1 MQTNNL
7 NNSLMYNYKT
17 KPFQHQKQALIEGAN
32 HKNFAYFMEM
42 GTGKTKVAIDNA
54 AYLHQKL
61 AIDFAFVIAPNS
73 VYQNWQKEINV
84 HCPIETNSYIWKVT
98 KDKNFEYDPKKLTFV
113 LMNVEALSHASGKKW
128 LETKLSKVGMRS
140 MIILDE
146 STSIKNLKASRTKS
160 IIKLGQLARYK
171 RILTGS
177 PITKSPLDLFSQCA
191 FLDKQLLGYD
201 SFTVF
206 KSRYAVMYNIERGGY
221 SIQIP
226 KYYVN
231 LEELEYKLKNFS
243 YRVRKKDCLDLP
255 EKMYIQRYI
264 ELSEEQRQAYDRLKE
279 NALIILQDDEVSY
292 NNKLTELL
300 KLQQVAN
307 GFLKTNEGNIIDFKT
322 NAKLKELMSILD
334 EIEDKCIIW
343 ANYVHNIE
351 QIKKQLED
359 EYGKDSVVSIY
370 GKDSVEVRNE
380 AVEKFQ
386 NNKECRFLVGNPTV
400 GGYGL
405 TLTAAKYVIYFSNS
419 YNLEVRQQSEDRA
432 HRIGQ
437 GAQVTYIDLIV
448 KDTIDEMVLHNL
460 ENKIELSAKT
470 LGEQV
475 QKWL

>member
-1 MQTNNL
+1 L
-7 NNSLMYNYKT
+7 ISIV
-17 KPFQHQKQALIEGAN
+17 QKKLI
-32 HKNFAYFMEM
+32 FTF
-42 GTGKTKVAIDNA
+42 GKV
-54 AYLHQKL
+54 
-61 AIDFAFVIAPNS
+61 S
-73 VYQNWQKEINV
+73 
-84 HCPIETNSYIWKVT
+84 
-98 KDKNFEYDPKKLTFV
+98 KDKTFKMDPNKLTFV

-128 LETKLSKVGMRS
+128 LESKLQKHGMRS

-146 STSIKNLKASRTKS
+146 STSIKNLKASRTKA
-160 IIKLGQLARYK
+160 IIKIGQLARFK

-191 FLDKQLLGYD
+191 FLDKKLLGYEN
-201 SFTVF
+201 FTVF
-206 KSRYAVMYNIERGGY
+206 KSKYAVMYSIERGGY

-231 LEELEYKLKNFS
+231 LEELEFKLKNFS

-255 EKMYIQRYI
+255 EKMYVQRYVDMP
-264 ELSEEQRQAYDRLKE
+264 EEQRQAYDRLKIT
-279 NALIILQDDEVSY
+279 AMTIMQDEEVSY

-300 KLQQVAN
+300 KLQQVTN
-307 GFLKTNEGNIIDFKT
+307 GFVKTDEGNIVDFKT
-322 NAKLKELMSILD
+322 NAKLKELMSI
-334 EIEDKCIIW
+334 IEETQDKCIIW

-351 QIKKQLED
+351 SIKSKLAET
-359 EYGKDSVVSIY
+359 YGTDSVVSIY
-370 GKDSVEVRNE
+370 GKDSVEDRNQ
-380 AVEKFQ
+380 AVENFQ
-386 NNKECRFLVGNPTV
+386 NKDEYRFLVGNPTV

-437 GAQVTYIDLIV
+437 KSQVTYIDIICR
-448 KDTIDEMVLHNL
+448 DTIDQMVLHNL

>member
-1 MQTNNL
+1 
-7 NNSLMYNYKT
+7 MYKYKT
-17 KPFQHQKQALIEGAN
+17 EPFKHQRQSLTEGAKP
-32 HKNFAYFMEM
+32 HNFAYFMEM

-54 AYLHQKL
+54 AYLFQDKR
-61 AIDFAFVIAPNS
+61 IDYAFVIAPNS
-73 VYQNWQKEINV
+73 VYQNWKKEIDI
-84 HCPIETNSYIWKVT
+84 HCPEETNIYIWKVS
-98 KDKNFEYDPKKLTFV
+98 KDKTFKMDPNKLTFV

-128 LETKLSKVGMRS
+128 LQSKLQKHGMRS

-146 STSIKNLKASRTKS
+146 STSIKNLKASRTKA
-160 IIKLGQLARYK
+160 IIKLGELARFK

-191 FLDKQLLGYD
+191 FLDKKLLGYEN
-201 SFTVF
+201 FTVF
-206 KSRYAVMYNIERGGY
+206 KSKYAVMYSIERGGY

-231 LEELEYKLKNFS
+231 LEELEFKLKNFS

-255 EKMYIQRYI
+255 EKMYVQRYVDMP
-264 ELSEEQRQAYDRLKE
+264 EEQQQAYDRLKIT
-279 NALIILQDDEVSY
+279 AMTVMQDEEVSY

-300 KLQQVAN
+300 KLQQVTN
-307 GFLKTNEGNIIDFKT
+307 GFVKTNEGNIIDFKS
-322 NAKLKELMSILD
+322 NAKLKELMAII
-334 EIEDKCIIW
+334 EETEDKCIIW

-351 QIKKQLED
+351 GIKNKLAET
-359 EYGKDSVVSIY
+359 YGPDSVVSIY
-370 GKDSVEVRNE
+370 GADSVEDRNQ

-386 NNKECRFLVGNPTV
+386 NNNECRFLVGNPTV

-437 GAQVTYIDLIV
+437 KSQVTYIDIICR
-448 KDTIDEMVLHNL
+448 DTIDQMVLHNL

>member
-1 MQTNNL
+1 V
-7 NNSLMYNYKT
+7 YNYKT
-17 KPFQHQKQALIEGAN
+17 KPFKHQRQSLIEGA
-32 HKNFAYFMEM
+32 KPYNFAYFMEM

-54 AYLHQKL
+54 AYLYQEQR
-61 AIDFAFVIAPNS
+61 IDFAFVIAPNS
-73 VYQNWQKEINV
+73 VYQNWKKEIDF
-84 HCPIETNSYIWKVT
+84 HCPEETNIYIWKVT
-98 KDKNFEYDPKKLTFV
+98 KDKTFKLDPKKLTFI

-128 LETKLSKVGMRS
+128 LEYKLLKHGMRS

-146 STSIKNLKASRTKS
+146 STSIKNLKASRSKA

-191 FLDKQLLGYD
+191 FLDKALLGYD
-201 SFTVF
+201 NFTVF
-206 KSRYAVMYNIERGGY
+206 KAKYAVMYSIERGGY
-221 SIQIP
+221 NIQIP
-226 KYYVN
+226 KYYIN

-255 EKMYIQRYI
+255 EKMYVQRYVDM
-264 ELSEEQRQAYDRLKE
+264 SEEQKLAYERLKI
-279 NALIILQDDEVSY
+279 NALMIMKDEEVSY

-307 GFLKTNEGNIIDFKT
+307 GFVKTNDGNIVDFKT
-322 NAKLKELMSILD
+322 NAKLQELMRIL
-334 EIEDKCIIW
+334 EETEDKCIIW
-343 ANYVHNIE
+343 ANYVHNI
-351 QIKKQLED
+351 QNIKKKLAET
-359 EYGKDSVVSIY
+359 YGVDSVVSIY
-370 GKDSVEVRNE
+370 GQDSVESRNQS
-380 AVEKFQ
+380 VEKFQ
-386 NNKECRFLVGNPTV
+386 NKDECRFLVGNPTV

-437 GAQVTYIDLIV
+437 KSQVTYIDIICR
-448 KDTIDEMVLHNL
+448 DTIDQMVLHNL

>member
-1 MQTNNL
+1 V
-7 NNSLMYNYKT
+7 YNYKT
-17 KPFQHQKQALIEGAN
+17 KPFKHQRQSLIEGA
-32 HKNFAYFMEM
+32 KPYNFAYFMEM

-54 AYLHQKL
+54 AYLFQQQR
-61 AIDFAFVIAPNS
+61 IDFTFVIAPNS
-73 VYQNWQKEINV
+73 VYQNWKKEIDF
-84 HCPIETNSYIWKVT
+84 HCPEETNIYIWKVT
-98 KDKNFEYDPKKLTFV
+98 KDKTFKLDPKKLTFI

-128 LETKLSKVGMRS
+128 LEYKLLKHGMRS
-140 MIILDE
+140 MVILDE
-146 STSIKNLKASRTKS
+146 STSIKNLKASRTKA
-160 IIKLGQLARYK
+160 IIKLGELARYK

-191 FLDKQLLGYD
+191 FLDKKLLGYENY
-201 SFTVF
+201 TVF
-206 KSRYAVMYNIERGGY
+206 KSRYAVMYSIERGGY
-221 SIQIP
+221 NIQIP

-255 EKMYIQRYI
+255 EKMYIQRHI
-264 ELSEEQRQAYDRLKE
+264 ELPDEQRIAYEKLK
-279 NALIILQDDEVSY
+279 ATAIILLQNDEVSY

-307 GFLKTNEGNIIDFKT
+307 GFVKTNDGKIVDFKS
-322 NAKLKELMSILD
+322 NAKLKELMNIL
-334 EIEDKCIIW
+334 EESEDKCIIW

-351 QIKKQLED
+351 MIKRKLGEV
-359 EYGKDSVVSIY
+359 YGKDSVVSIY
-370 GKDSVEVRNE
+370 GKDSVDLRNK
-380 AVEKFQ
+380 AVESFQ
-386 NNKECRFLVGNPTV
+386 SDDRCRFLVGNPTV

-432 HRIGQ
+432 HRYGQ
-437 GAQVTYIDLIV
+437 TSQVTYIDLIAT
-448 KDTIDEMVLHNL
+448 DTIDEMVLHNL

>member
-1 MQTNNL
+1 
-7 NNSLMYNYKT
+7 MYKYKT
-17 KPFQHQKQALIEGAN
+17 EPFKHQRQSLTEGAKP
-32 HKNFAYFMEM
+32 HNFAYFMEM

-54 AYLHQKL
+54 AYLFQDKR
-61 AIDFAFVIAPNS
+61 IDYAFVIAPNS
-73 VYQNWQKEINV
+73 VYQNWKKEIDI
-84 HCPIETNSYIWKVT
+84 HCPEETNIYIWKVS
-98 KDKNFEYDPKKLTFV
+98 KDKTFKMDPNKLTFV

-128 LETKLSKVGMRS
+128 LQSKLQKHGMRS

-146 STSIKNLKASRTKS
+146 STSIKNLKASRTKA
-160 IIKLGQLARYK
+160 IIKLGELARFK

-191 FLDKQLLGYD
+191 FLDKKLLGYEN
-201 SFTVF
+201 FTVF
-206 KSRYAVMYNIERGGY
+206 KSKYAVMYSIERGGY

-231 LEELEYKLKNFS
+231 LEELEFKLKNFS

-255 EKMYIQRYI
+255 EKMYVQRYVDMP
-264 ELSEEQRQAYDRLKE
+264 EEQQQAYDRLKIT
-279 NALIILQDDEVSY
+279 AMTVMQDEEVSY

-300 KLQQVAN
+300 KLQQVTN
-307 GFLKTNEGNIIDFKT
+307 GFVKTNEGNIIDFKS
-322 NAKLKELMSILD
+322 NAKLKELMAII
-334 EIEDKCIIW
+334 EETEDKCIIW

-351 QIKKQLED
+351 GIKNKLAET
-359 EYGKDSVVSIY
+359 YGPDSVVSIY
-370 GKDSVEVRNE
+370 GADSVEDRNQ

-386 NNKECRFLVGNPTV
+386 NNDECRFLVGNPTV

-437 GAQVTYIDLIV
+437 KSQVTYIDIICRN
-448 KDTIDEMVLHNL
+448 TIDQMVLHNL

>member
-1 MQTNNL
+1 
-7 NNSLMYNYKT
+7 MYNYKT
-17 KPFQHQKQALIEGAN
+17 KPFKHQKQALIEGA
-32 HKNFAYFMEM
+32 KDYNFAYFMEM

-54 AYLHQKL
+54 AYLYQEKR
-61 AIDFAFVIAPNS
+61 IDYVYVIAPNS
-73 VYQNWQKEINV
+73 VYQNWKKEIDT
-84 HCPIETNSYIWKVT
+84 HCPEEVNIYIWKVT
-98 KDKNFEYDPKKLTFV
+98 KDKNFKIDPNKLTFI

-128 LETKLSKVGMRS
+128 LESKLSKTGMRS

-160 IIKLGQLARYK
+160 IIKIGQLARFK

-177 PITKSPLDLFSQCA
+177 PVTKSPLDLFSQCA
-191 FLDKQLLGYD
+191 FLDKKLLGYD
-201 SFTVF
+201 NFTVF

-221 SIQIP
+221 NIQIP

-255 EKMYIQRYI
+255 EKMYVQRNV
-264 ELSEEQRQAYDRLKE
+264 ELPDEQRLAYERLKE
-279 NALIILQDDEVSY
+279 NALIIMQDDEVSY

-307 GFLKTNEGNIIDFKT
+307 GFVKTNEGDIKEFKT
-322 NAKLKELMSILD
+322 NAKLKELMSIL
-334 EIEDKCIIW
+334 EETQDKCIIW
-343 ANYVHNIE
+343 ANYVYNIE
-351 QIKKQLED
+351 MIKKKLKET
-359 EYGKDSVVSIY
+359 YGEDSVVSIY
-370 GKDSVEVRNE
+370 GKDSVEVRND
-380 AVEKFQ
+380 AVETFQ
-386 NNKECRFLVGNPTV
+386 HNDRCRFLVGNPTV

-405 TLTAAKYVIYFSNS
+405 TLTAARHVIYFSNS
-419 YNLEVRQQSEDRA
+419 YNLEVRWQSEDRA
-432 HRIGQ
+432 HRHGQ
-437 GAQVTYIDLIV
+437 TGQVTIV
-448 KDTIDEMVLHNL
+448 DIIARDTIDEMVLNSL

>member
-1 MQTNNL
+1 
-7 NNSLMYNYKT
+7 MYNYKT
-17 KPFQHQKQALIEGAN
+17 KPFKHQRQSLIEGA
-32 HKNFAYFMEM
+32 KPYNFAYFMEM

-54 AYLHQKL
+54 AYLFQEQR
-61 AIDFAFVIAPNS
+61 IDFAFVIAPNS
-73 VYQNWQKEINV
+73 VYQNWKKEIDF
-84 HCPIETNSYIWKVT
+84 HCPEKTNIYIWKVT
-98 KDKNFEYDPKKLTFV
+98 KDKTFKLDPKKLTFI

-128 LETKLSKVGMRS
+128 LEYKLLKHGMRS
-140 MIILDE
+140 MVILDE
-146 STSIKNLKASRTKS
+146 STSIKNLKASRTKA

-191 FLDKQLLGYD
+191 FLDKKLLGYENY
-201 SFTVF
+201 TVF
-206 KSRYAVMYNIERGGY
+206 KSRYAVMYSIERGGY
-221 SIQIP
+221 NIQIP

-255 EKMYIQRYI
+255 PKMYVQRHI
-264 ELSEEQRQAYDRLKE
+264 ELPDEQRIAYEKLKAT
-279 NALIILQDDEVSY
+279 ALILLKDDEVSY

-307 GFLKTNEGNIIDFKT
+307 GFVKTNDGNIVDFKS
-322 NAKLKELMSILD
+322 NAKLKELLSIL
-334 EIEDKCIIW
+334 EESEDKCIIW

-351 QIKKQLED
+351 MIKKKLGEV
-359 EYGKDSVVSIY
+359 YGKDSVVSIY
-370 GKDSVEVRNE
+370 GKDSVDVRNK
-380 AVEKFQ
+380 AVESFQ
-386 NNKECRFLVGNPTV
+386 SNDRCRFLVGNPTV

-432 HRIGQ
+432 HRYGQ
-437 GAQVTYIDLIV
+437 TSQVTYIDLIAT
-448 KDTIDEMVLHNL
+448 DTIDEMVLHNL

>member
-1 MQTNNL
+1 
-7 NNSLMYNYKT
+7 MYKYKT
-17 KPFQHQKQALIEGAN
+17 KPFEHQRQSLIEGAFPF
-32 HKNFAYFMEM
+32 NFAYFMEM

-54 AYLHQKL
+54 AYLFQKEE
-61 AIDFAFVIAPNS
+61 IEFVFVIAPNS
-73 VYQNWQKEINV
+73 VYRNWKKEIDF
-84 HCPIETNSYIWKVT
+84 HCPIESNIYIWKVT
-98 KDKNFEYDPKKLTFV
+98 KDKTFKIDPKKITFI

-128 LETKLSKVGMRS
+128 LEYKLLKHGKTS

-146 STSIKNLKASRTKS
+146 STTIKNLKASRTKA
-160 IIKLGQLARYK
+160 IIKLGKLAKYR

-191 FLDKQLLGYD
+191 FLDKKLLGYENY
-201 SFTVF
+201 TVF
-206 KSRYAVMYNIERGGY
+206 KSRYAVMYSIERGGY
-221 SIQIP
+221 NIQIP

-255 EKMYIQRYI
+255 PKMYVQRHV
-264 ELSEEQRQAYDRLKE
+264 ELPEEQRKAYEQLKAS
-279 NALIILQDDEVSY
+279 ALIVLKNDEVSY

-307 GFLKTNEGNIIDFKT
+307 GFVKTNDGKIVDFKS
-322 NAKLKELMSILD
+322 NAKLKELMSIL
-334 EIEDKCIIW
+334 EESEDKCIIW

-351 QIKKQLED
+351 MIKKKLE
-359 EYGKDSVVSIY
+359 ETYGKDSVVSIY
-370 GKDSVEVRNE
+370 GKDSVEVRNDS
-380 AVEKFQ
+380 VEKFQ
-386 NNKECRFLVGNPTV
+386 HDDRCRFLVGNPTV

-405 TLTAAKYVIYFSNS
+405 TLTAARYVIYFSNS

-432 HRIGQ
+432 HRYGQ
-437 GAQVTYIDLIV
+437 TSQVTYIDLIAT
-448 KDTIDEMVLHNL
+448 DTIDEMVLHNL
-460 ENKIELSAKT
+460 DNKIELSAKT

>member
-1 MQTNNL
+1 
-7 NNSLMYNYKT
+7 MYNYKT
-17 KPFQHQKQALIEGAN
+17 KPFKHQRQSLIEGA
-32 HKNFAYFMEM
+32 KPYNFAYFMEM

-54 AYLHQKL
+54 AYLFQEQK
-61 AIDFAFVIAPNS
+61 IDFAFVIAPNS
-73 VYQNWQKEINV
+73 VYQNWKKEIDF
-84 HCPIETNSYIWKVT
+84 HCPEKTNIYIWKVT
-98 KDKNFEYDPKKLTFV
+98 KDKTFKLDPKKLTFI

-128 LETKLSKVGMRS
+128 LEYKLLKHGMRS
-140 MIILDE
+140 MVILDE
-146 STSIKNLKASRTKS
+146 STSIKNLKASRTKA

-191 FLDKQLLGYD
+191 FLDKKLLGYEN
-201 SFTVF
+201 FTVF
-206 KSRYAVMYNIERGGY
+206 KSKYAVMYSIERGGY
-221 SIQIP
+221 NIQIP

-231 LEELEYKLKNFS
+231 LEELEFKLKSFS
-243 YRVRKKDCLDLP
+243 FRVRKKDCLDLP
-255 EKMYIQRYI
+255 EKMYIQRHI
-264 ELSEEQRQAYDRLKE
+264 ELPDEQRIAYEKLK
-279 NALIILQDDEVSY
+279 ATAIILLQNDEVSY

-307 GFLKTNEGNIIDFKT
+307 GFVKTNDGNIVDFKT
-322 NAKLKELMSILD
+322 NAKLKELMSIL
-334 EIEDKCIIW
+334 EESEDKCIIW

-351 QIKKQLED
+351 MIKKKLGEV
-359 EYGKDSVVSIY
+359 YGKDSVVSIY
-370 GKDSVEVRNE
+370 GKDSVDVRNK
-380 AVEKFQ
+380 AVESFQ
-386 NNKECRFLVGNPTV
+386 SDDRCRFLVGNPTV

-432 HRIGQ
+432 HRYGQ
-437 GAQVTYIDLIV
+437 TSQVTYIDLIAT
-448 KDTIDEMVLHNL
+448 DTIDEMVLHNL

>member
-1 MQTNNL
+1 
-7 NNSLMYNYKT
+7 MYHYKT
-17 KPFQHQKQALIEGAN
+17 KPFIHQRQSLIEGA
-32 HKNFAYFMEM
+32 KPYNFAYFMEM

-54 AYLHQKL
+54 AFLFQQKE
-61 AIDFAFVIAPNS
+61 IDFVFVIAPNS
-73 VYQNWQKEINV
+73 VYRNWKKEIDF
-84 HCPIETNSYIWKVT
+84 HCPELTNIYMWKVT
-98 KDKNFEYDPKKLTFV
+98 KDKTFKLDPKKLTFV

-128 LETKLSKVGMRS
+128 LEYKLLKHGKNS

-146 STSIKNLKASRTKS
+146 STTIKNLKASRTKA
-160 IIKLGQLARYK
+160 IIKLGKLAKYK

-191 FLDKQLLGYD
+191 FLDKKLLGYENY
-201 SFTVF
+201 TVF
-206 KSRYAVMYNIERGGY
+206 KSRYAVMYSIERGGY
-221 SIQIP
+221 NIQIP

-255 EKMYIQRYI
+255 PKQYVQRMI
-264 ELSEEQRQAYDRLKE
+264 ELPEEQRKAYEQLKA
-279 NALIILQDDEVSY
+279 NALIILRDDEVSY

-307 GFLKTNEGNIIDFKT
+307 GFIKTNDGKIVDFKS
-322 NAKLKELMSILD
+322 NAKLKELLSIL
-334 EIEDKCIIW
+334 EESEDKCIIW

-351 QIKKQLED
+351 MIKKKLGEV
-359 EYGKDSVVSIY
+359 YGKDSVVSIY
-370 GKDSVEVRNE
+370 GKDSVDIRNK
-380 AVEKFQ
+380 AVESFQ
-386 NNKECRFLVGNPTV
+386 SNDRCRFLVGNPTV

-432 HRIGQ
+432 HRYGQ
-437 GAQVTYIDLIV
+437 TSQVTYIDLIAT
-448 KDTIDEMVLHNL
+448 DTIDEMVLHNL

>member
-1 MQTNNL
+1 
-7 NNSLMYNYKT
+7 MYNYKT
-17 KPFQHQKQALIEGAN
+17 NPFKHQRQALIEGA
-32 HKNFAYFMEM
+32 KPLNFAYFMEM

-54 AYLHQKL
+54 AYLYQEKK
-61 AIDFAFVIAPNS
+61 IDFAFVIAPNS
-73 VYQNWQKEINV
+73 VYQNWKKEIDF
-84 HCPIETNSYIWKVT
+84 HCPEKTNIYIWKVT
-98 KDKNFEYDPKKLTFV
+98 KDKTFKLDTSKLTFV

-128 LETKLSKVGMRS
+128 LDYKLLKYGMKS
-140 MIILDE
+140 MVILDE
-146 STSIKNLKASRTKS
+146 STSIKNLKASRTKA
-160 IIKLGQLARYK
+160 IIKLGKLAKYK

-191 FLDKQLLGYD
+191 FLDKKLLGYENY
-201 SFTVF
+201 TVF
-206 KSRYAVMYNIERGGY
+206 KSRYAVMYSIERGGY
-221 SIQIP
+221 NIQIP

-243 YRVRKKDCLDLP
+243 FRVRKKDCLDLP
-255 EKMYIQRYI
+255 PKQYVQRMI
-264 ELSEEQRQAYDRLKE
+264 ELPEEQRKAYEQLKA
-279 NALIILQDDEVSY
+279 NALIILRDDEVSY

-307 GFLKTNEGNIIDFKT
+307 GFIKTNDSKIVDFKT
-322 NAKLKELMSILD
+322 NAKLKELMSIL
-334 EIEDKCIIW
+334 EESEDKCIIW

-351 QIKKQLED
+351 MIKKKLGEV
-359 EYGKDSVVSIY
+359 YGKDSVVSIY
-370 GKDSVEVRNE
+370 GKDSVDIRNK
-380 AVEKFQ
+380 AVESFQ
-386 NNKECRFLVGNPTV
+386 SDDRCRFLVGNPTV

-432 HRIGQ
+432 HRYGQ
-437 GAQVTYIDLIV
+437 TSQVTYIDLIAT
-448 KDTIDEMVLHNL
+448 DTIDEMVLHNL

>member
-1 MQTNNL
+1 V
-7 NNSLMYNYKT
+7 YKYKT
-17 KPFQHQKQALIEGAN
+17 KPFEHQRQSLIEGAFPF
-32 HKNFAYFMEM
+32 NFAYFMEM

-54 AYLHQKL
+54 AYLFQKEE
-61 AIDFAFVIAPNS
+61 IEFVFVIAPNS
-73 VYQNWQKEINV
+73 VYRNWKKEIDF
-84 HCPIETNSYIWKVT
+84 HCPIESNIYIWKVT
-98 KDKNFEYDPKKLTFV
+98 KDKTFKIDPKKITFI

-128 LETKLSKVGMRS
+128 LEYKLLKHGKTS

-146 STSIKNLKASRTKS
+146 STTIKNLKASRTKA
-160 IIKLGQLARYK
+160 IIKLGKLAKYR

-191 FLDKQLLGYD
+191 FLDKKLLGYENY
-201 SFTVF
+201 TVF
-206 KSRYAVMYNIERGGY
+206 KSRYAVMYSIERGGY
-221 SIQIP
+221 NIQIP

-255 EKMYIQRYI
+255 PKMYVQRHV
-264 ELSEEQRQAYDRLKE
+264 ELPEEQRKAYEQLKAS
-279 NALIILQDDEVSY
+279 ALIVLKNDEVSY

-307 GFLKTNEGNIIDFKT
+307 GFVKTNDGKIVDFKS
-322 NAKLKELMSILD
+322 NAKLKELMSIL
-334 EIEDKCIIW
+334 EESEDKCIIW

-351 QIKKQLED
+351 MIKKKLE
-359 EYGKDSVVSIY
+359 ETYGKDSVVSIY
-370 GKDSVEVRNE
+370 GKDSVEVRNDS
-380 AVEKFQ
+380 VEKFQ
-386 NNKECRFLVGNPTV
+386 HDDRCRFLVGNPTV

-405 TLTAAKYVIYFSNS
+405 TLTAARYVIYFSNS

-432 HRIGQ
+432 HRYGQ
-437 GAQVTYIDLIV
+437 TSQVTYIDLIAT
-448 KDTIDEMVLHNL
+448 DTIDEMVLHNL
-460 ENKIELSAKT
+460 DNKIELSAKT

>member
-1 MQTNNL
+1 V
-7 NNSLMYNYKT
+7 YNYKT
-17 KPFQHQKQALIEGAN
+17 KPFKHQRQSLIEGA
-32 HKNFAYFMEM
+32 KPYNFAYFMEM

-54 AYLHQKL
+54 AYLYQEQR
-61 AIDFAFVIAPNS
+61 IDFAFVIAPNS
-73 VYQNWQKEINV
+73 VYQNWKKEIDF
-84 HCPIETNSYIWKVT
+84 HCPEETNIYIWKVT
-98 KDKNFEYDPKKLTFV
+98 KDKTFKLDPKKLTFI

-128 LETKLSKVGMRS
+128 LEYKLLKHGMRS
-140 MIILDE
+140 MVILDE
-146 STSIKNLKASRTKS
+146 STSIKNLKASRSKA

-191 FLDKQLLGYD
+191 FLDKKLLGYEN
-201 SFTVF
+201 FTVF
-206 KSRYAVMYNIERGGY
+206 KSKYAVMYSIERGGY
-221 SIQIP
+221 NIQIP

-231 LEELEYKLKNFS
+231 LEELEFKLKSFS

-255 EKMYIQRYI
+255 EKMYVQRHI
-264 ELSEEQRQAYDRLKE
+264 ELPDEQRIAYEKLKAT
-279 NALIILQDDEVSY
+279 ALILLKDDEVSY

-307 GFLKTNEGNIIDFKT
+307 GFVKTNDGNIVDFKS
-322 NAKLKELMSILD
+322 NAKLKELMSIL
-334 EIEDKCIIW
+334 EESEDKCIIW

-351 QIKKQLED
+351 MIKKKLGEV
-359 EYGKDSVVSIY
+359 YGKDSVVSIY
-370 GKDSVEVRNE
+370 GKDSVDVRNK
-380 AVEKFQ
+380 AVESFQ
-386 NNKECRFLVGNPTV
+386 SDDRCRFLVGNPTV

-432 HRIGQ
+432 HRYGQ
-437 GAQVTYIDLIV
+437 TSQVTYIDLIAT
-448 KDTIDEMVLHNL
+448 DTIDEMVLHNL

>member
-1 MQTNNL
+1 
-7 NNSLMYNYKT
+7 MYKYKT
-17 KPFQHQKQALIEGAN
+17 EPFKHQRQSLIEGAEP
-32 HKNFAYFMEM
+32 HNFAYFMEM

-54 AYLHQKL
+54 AYLYQAQK
-61 AIDFAFVIAPNS
+61 IDYVFVIAPNS
-73 VYQNWQKEINV
+73 VYQNWKKEIDI
-84 HCPIETNSYIWKVT
+84 HCPEETNIYIWKVS
-98 KDKNFEYDPKKLTFV
+98 KDKTFKMDPNKLTFV
-113 LMNVEALSHASGKKW
+113 LMNVEALSHSSGKKW
-128 LETKLSKVGMRS
+128 LESKLQKHGMRS

-146 STSIKNLKASRTKS
+146 STSIKNLKASRTKA
-160 IIKLGQLARYK
+160 IIKIGQLARFK

-191 FLDKQLLGYD
+191 FLDKKLLGYEN
-201 SFTVF
+201 FTVF
-206 KSRYAVMYNIERGGY
+206 KSKYAVMYSIERGGY

-231 LEELEYKLKNFS
+231 LEELEFKLKNFS

-255 EKMYIQRYI
+255 EKMYVQRYVDMP
-264 ELSEEQRQAYDRLKE
+264 EEQRQAYDRLKIT
-279 NALIILQDDEVSY
+279 AMTIMQDEEVSY

-300 KLQQVAN
+300 KLQQVTN
-307 GFLKTNEGNIIDFKT
+307 GFVKTDEGNIVDFKT
-322 NAKLKELMSILD
+322 NAKLKELMSI
-334 EIEDKCIIW
+334 IEETQDKCIIW

-351 QIKKQLED
+351 SIKSKLAET
-359 EYGKDSVVSIY
+359 YGTDSVVSIY
-370 GKDSVEVRNE
+370 GKDSVEDRNQ
-380 AVEKFQ
+380 AVENFQ
-386 NNKECRFLVGNPTV
+386 NKDEYRFLVGNPTV

-437 GAQVTYIDLIV
+437 KSQVTYIDIICR
-448 KDTIDEMVLHNL
+448 DTIDQMVLHNL
-460 ENKIELSAKT
+460 ENKIELCAKT

>member
-1 MQTNNL
+1 
-7 NNSLMYNYKT
+7 MYKYKT
-17 KPFQHQKQALIEGAN
+17 EPFKHQRQSLIEGAEP
-32 HKNFAYFMEM
+32 HNFAYFMEM

-54 AYLHQKL
+54 AYLYQAQK
-61 AIDFAFVIAPNS
+61 IDYVFVIAPNS
-73 VYQNWQKEINV
+73 VYQNWKKEIDI
-84 HCPIETNSYIWKVT
+84 HCPEETNIYIWKVS
-98 KDKNFEYDPKKLTFV
+98 KDKIFKMDPNKLTFV
-113 LMNVEALSHASGKKW
+113 LMNVEALSHSSGKKW
-128 LETKLSKVGMRS
+128 LESKLQKHGMRS

-146 STSIKNLKASRTKS
+146 STSIKNLKASRTKA
-160 IIKLGQLARYK
+160 IIKIGQLARFK

-191 FLDKQLLGYD
+191 FLDKKLLGYEN
-201 SFTVF
+201 FTVF
-206 KSRYAVMYNIERGGY
+206 KSKYAVMYSIERGGY

-231 LEELEYKLKNFS
+231 LEELEFKLKNFS

-255 EKMYIQRYI
+255 EKMYVQRYVDMP
-264 ELSEEQRQAYDRLKE
+264 EEQRQAYDRLKIT
-279 NALIILQDDEVSY
+279 AMTIMQDEEVSY

-300 KLQQVAN
+300 KLQQVTN
-307 GFLKTNEGNIIDFKT
+307 GFVKTDEGNIVDFKT
-322 NAKLKELMSILD
+322 NAKLKELMSI
-334 EIEDKCIIW
+334 IEETQDKCIIW

-351 QIKKQLED
+351 SIKSKLAET
-359 EYGKDSVVSIY
+359 YGTDSVVSIY
-370 GKDSVEVRNE
+370 GKDSVEDRNQ
-380 AVEKFQ
+380 AVENFQ
-386 NNKECRFLVGNPTV
+386 NKDEYRFLVGNPTV

-437 GAQVTYIDLIV
+437 KSQVTYIDIICR
-448 KDTIDEMVLHNL
+448 DTIDQMVLHNL
-460 ENKIELSAKT
+460 ENKIELCAKT

>member
-1 MQTNNL
+1 
-7 NNSLMYNYKT
+7 MYNYET
-17 KPFQHQKQALIEGAN
+17 KPFKHQRQSLIEGA
-32 HKNFAYFMEM
+32 KPYNFAYFMEM

-54 AYLHQKL
+54 AYLYQEQR
-61 AIDFAFVIAPNS
+61 IDFAFVIAPNS
-73 VYQNWQKEINV
+73 VYQNWKKEIDF
-84 HCPIETNSYIWKVT
+84 HCPEETNIYIWKVT
-98 KDKNFEYDPKKLTFV
+98 KDKTFKLDPKKLTFI

-128 LETKLSKVGMRS
+128 LEYKLLKHGMRS
-140 MIILDE
+140 MVILDE
-146 STSIKNLKASRTKS
+146 STSIKNLKASRSKA

-191 FLDKQLLGYD
+191 FLDKKLLGYEN
-201 SFTVF
+201 FTVF
-206 KSRYAVMYNIERGGY
+206 KSKYAVMYSIERGGY
-221 SIQIP
+221 NIQIP

-231 LEELEYKLKNFS
+231 LEELEFKLKSFS

-255 EKMYIQRYI
+255 EKMYVQRHI
-264 ELSEEQRQAYDRLKE
+264 ELPDEQRIAYEKLKAT
-279 NALIILQDDEVSY
+279 ALILLKDDEVSY

-307 GFLKTNEGNIIDFKT
+307 GFVKTNDGNIVDFKS
-322 NAKLKELMSILD
+322 NAKLKELMSIL
-334 EIEDKCIIW
+334 EESEDKCIIW

-351 QIKKQLED
+351 MIKKKLGEV
-359 EYGKDSVVSIY
+359 YGKDSVVSIY
-370 GKDSVEVRNE
+370 GKDSVDVRNK
-380 AVEKFQ
+380 AVESFQ
-386 NNKECRFLVGNPTV
+386 SDDRCRFLVGNPTV

-432 HRIGQ
+432 HRYGQ
-437 GAQVTYIDLIV
+437 TSQVTYIDLIAT
-448 KDTIDEMVLHNL
+448 DTIDEMVLHNL